1 MKNTHPHHPF
11 AKFRYALLGATV
23 WAPLS
28 GCNETHEETKKTA
41 VIEQIVEADVMVVEP
56 VNWPTTVRCQG
67 SLMADETT
75 TVSAKVGGRVSAVLF
90 EIGDLASAGQ
100 ILVEIDSE
108 EYQLQAE
115 QADAQLSQARAAVG
129 LKPDDPLDGLNPDNA
144 PPVREAK
151 AVLDE
156 ATKALARINSLAGS
170 DVVTENDLELAIAAE
185 RVAAARLASAQN
197 AVREKI
203 ALIRVQMA
211 QRGLA
216 HQRLNDTR
224 VPSPFEGYI
233 QSKNVA
239 IGAFVQAGQP
249 LLTLVR
255 NQKLRFRASVP
266 ERYAHQLKVGQRVDV
281 RFDLSNQVREG
292 TVSRISP
299 NLDPMNR
306 SLGFEVD
313 LDNADQ
319 SLRSGLFG
327 EATIEIA
334 PEAKSLAIPTNTLQR
349 FAGVD
354 KVWKVVD
361 GKVKEQVVLVGSARD
376 GWVEI
381 QKGIQSGDILV
392 QDSEK
397 GKPGKWLPV
406 AEKKTSAPPA
416 NKLPE
421 QHDGTKGDT

>member
-1 MKNTHPHHPF
+1 MKSTHPSQRF
-11 AKFRYALLGATV
+11 APVRNAVLCATV
-23 WAPLS
+23 LVPLS
-28 GCNETHEETKKTA
+28 GCNETQEEKKKA
-41 VIEQIVEADVMVVEP
+41 PVVEQIVEADVMVVEP

-75 TVSAKVGGRVSAVLF
+75 TVSAKVAGRVSAVLF

-170 DVVTENDLELAIAAE
+170 DVVTETDLELAIAAE

-197 AVREKI
+197 AVREKL

-224 VPSPFEGYI
+224 VPSPFEGSI

-239 IGAFVQAGQP
+239 VGTFVQAGQP

-266 ERYAHQLKVGQRVDV
+266 ERYAHQLKVAQRVDV
-281 RFDLSNQVREG
+281 RFDLSNQVRQG

-327 EATIEIA
+327 EATIEIS
-334 PEAKSLAIPTNTLQR
+334 PEAKSLAIPANTLQR

-361 GKVKEQVVLVGSARD
+361 GQVKEQVVLVGAARD
-376 GWVEI
+376 GWIEI

-406 AEKKTSAPPA
+406 AEKKSSPPPTST
-416 NKLPE
+416 LPE

>member
-1 MKNTHPHHPF
+1 MKTTQQRKRASLFCSTSF
-11 AKFRYALLGATV
+11 AASSLLFFAGCTPTKDEAIKA
-23 WAPLS
+23 AP
-28 GCNETHEETKKTA
+28 A
-41 VIEQIVEADVMVVEP
+41 EQIVEAEVMVVEP
-56 VNWPTTVRCQG
+56 VVWPTTVRCQG

-75 TVSAKVGGRVSAVLF
+75 TVSAKVAGRIAAVLF
-90 EIGDLASAGQ
+90 EIGDLAAAGQ

-115 QADAQLSQARAAVG
+115 QADAQLAQARAAVG
-129 LKPDDPLDGLNPDNA
+129 LKPDDPLDSLNPDNA

-170 DVVTENDLELAIAAE
+170 DVVTENDLELAVAAE
-185 RVAAARLASAQN
+185 KVATARLASAQN

-216 HQRLNDTR
+216 HQRLNDTK
-224 VPSPFEGYI
+224 VPSPFEGFV

-266 ERYAHQLKVGQRVDV
+266 ERYAHLLRVGQSVDI
-281 RFDLSNQVREG
+281 RFDLSDQVRQG

-313 LDNADQ
+313 VDNADQ

-327 EATIEIA
+327 EATIAIN
-334 PEAKSLAIPTNTLQR
+334 PEAKSLAIPINTLQR

-361 GKVKEQVVLVGSARD
+361 GKVKEQVVLVGSTRD
-376 GWVEI
+376 GMIEI
-381 QKGIQSGDILV
+381 QKGIQAGDILV
-392 QDSEK
+392 QDSGQ
-397 GKPGKWLPV
+397 GKPGKWQPV
-406 AEKKTSAPPA
+406 AAKGTSASPSDT
-416 NKLPE
+416 LPK
-421 QHDGTKGDT
+421 QHDGAQGDT

>member
-1 MKNTHPHHPF
+1 MKNTQQRKL
-11 AKFRYALLGATV
+11 ASAARTATI
-23 WAPLS
+23 AASSLMFFG
-28 GCNETHEETKKTA
+28 GCAEEKEEAIKATP
-41 VIEQIVEADVMVVEP
+41 IEQVVEAEVMVVEP
-56 VNWPTTVRCQG
+56 VVWPTTVRCQG
-67 SLMADETT
+67 SLVADETT
-75 TVSAKVGGRVSAVLF
+75 TVSAKVAGRVAAVLF
-90 EIGDLASAGQ
+90 EIGDLAAAGQ

-115 QADAQLSQARAAVG
+115 QADAQLTQARAAVG
-129 LKPDDPLDGLNPDNA
+129 LKPDDPLDSLNPDNA

-185 RVAAARLASAQN
+185 RVATARLASAQN

-216 HQRLNDTR
+216 HQRLNDTK
-224 VPSPFEGYI
+224 VPSPFEGFV
-233 QSKNVA
+233 QTKNVA
-239 IGAFVQAGQP
+239 VGAFVQAGQP

-266 ERYAHQLKVGQRVDV
+266 ERYAHLLRVGQSVDI
-281 RFDLSNQVREG
+281 RFDLSDQIRQG
-292 TVSRISP
+292 TVSRINP

-313 LDNADQ
+313 VDNKDQ

-327 EATIEIA
+327 EATIAIN
-334 PEAKSLAIPTNTLQR
+334 PDAKSLAIPIDTLQR

-354 KVWKVVD
+354 KVWKVVE
-361 GKVKEQVVLVGSARD
+361 GKVKEQVVLVGSTRD
-376 GWVEI
+376 GMVEI
-381 QKGIQSGDILV
+381 QKGIQPGDVLV
-392 QDSEK
+392 QDSDK
-397 GKPGKWLPV
+397 GKPGRWQPV
-406 AEKKTSAPPA
+406 AAKGPSTVPKDS
-416 NKLPE
+416 LP
-421 QHDGTKGDT
+421 QKHDGSQGDT

>member
-11 AKFRYALLGATV
+11 AKFRYALLCATV

-28 GCNETHEETKKTA
+28 GCNETHEETKKTQ

-108 EYQLQAE
+108 EYLLQAE

-239 IGAFVQAGQP
+239 IGTFVQAGQP

-361 GKVKEQVVLVGSARD
+361 GKVKEQVVLVGAARD
-376 GWVEI
+376 GWIEI